1 MLARLER
8 ALTEQKV
15 SVTEFLYQHNLAPS
29 TFYKIKKAKT
39 VYAKAEQALLE
50 RLEKV

>member
-15 SVTEFLYQHNLAPS
+15 SVTEFLLSAQFGAVHFL
-29 TFYKIKKAKT
+29 
-39 VYAKAEQALLE
+39 
-50 RLEKV
+50 